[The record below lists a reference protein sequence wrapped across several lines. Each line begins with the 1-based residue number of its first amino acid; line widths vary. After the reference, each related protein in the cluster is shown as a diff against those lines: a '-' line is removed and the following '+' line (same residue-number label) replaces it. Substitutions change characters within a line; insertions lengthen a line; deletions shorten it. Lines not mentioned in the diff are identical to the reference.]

1 MARKERAAE
10 ARASTSK
17 PAPAPA
23 LAMQV
28 QRRAVGG
35 GRWTSRRISFYASRV
50 FFVLIILQIP
60 LFRVPCRAGTCT
72 TPIQVT
78 SSQLVS
84 NEIFPPS
91 VVKALLFPGAIASN
105 LTKSRTF
112 PKWNDLFD
120 MYNLTEAKNA
130 SAVIDLQRLE
140 ILAGSYFCV
149 AGALV
154 GVINPG
160 RMTLFGTL
168 LVIWGLVKEA
178 IFGKPVN
185 SDPTQSVHVYPTIL
199 IALICA
205 FLSITYNVKKTDDI
219 SGFGTSSFF
228 IYLLCIA
235 LKFSDMWHG
244 IDAA

>member
-1 MARKERAAE
+1 MAKKERAAE

-17 PAPAPA
+17 PAAPTPAPA
-23 LAMQV
+23 IEV
-28 QRRAVGG
+28 QRRTVGG
-35 GRWTSRRISFYASRV
+35 GRWTSRRISFYASRA

-91 VVKALLFPGAIASN
+91 IVKAMLFPGAIVGS
-105 LTKSRTF
+105 LTKSMTF
-112 PKWNDLFD
+112 PRWNDLFE

-154 GVINPG
+154 GIINPG

-185 SDPTQSVHVYPTIL
+185 SDPTQSVYVYPTIF
-199 IALICA
+199 IALVCA
-205 FLSITYNVKKTDDI
+205 FMSITYNVKKTVRNSPSVSI
-219 SGFGTSSFF
+219 SKPLQSSSKSK
-228 IYLLCIA
+228 
-235 LKFSDMWHG
+235 LK
-244 IDAA
+244 

>member
-1 MARKERAAE
+1 
-10 ARASTSK
+10 
-17 PAPAPA
+17 
-23 LAMQV
+23 
-28 QRRAVGG
+28 
-35 GRWTSRRISFYASRV
+35 
-50 FFVLIILQIP
+50 
-60 LFRVPCRAGTCT
+60 
-72 TPIQVT
+72 
-78 SSQLVS
+78 LVS

-105 LTKSRTF
+105 LTKSMTF
-112 PKWNDLFD
+112 PRWNDLFD
-120 MYNLTEAKNA
+120 IYNLTEAKTA

-140 ILAGSYFCV
+140 ILAGSYFCA

-178 IFGKPVN
+178 LFGKPVN

-205 FLSITYNVKKTDDI
+205 FLSITYNVKKTVRNSQSVSI
-219 SGFGTSSFF
+219 TKPLQSS
-228 IYLLCIA
+228 A
-235 LKFSDMWHG
+235 KSKLK
-244 IDAA
+244 

>member
-1 MARKERAAE
+1 MAPSSRKERAAE

-17 PAPAPA
+17 PSPAPAPA
-23 LAMQV
+23 PAVQV
-28 QRRAVGG
+28 QRRPAGG
-35 GRWTSRRISFYASRV
+35 GRWTSRRISFYASRA
-50 FFVLIILQIP
+50 FFLLIILQIP

-105 LTKSRTF
+105 LTKSMTF
-112 PKWNDLFD
+112 PRWNDLFD
-120 MYNLTEAKNA
+120 IYNLTEAKTA

-140 ILAGSYFCV
+140 ILAGSYFCA

-178 IFGKPVN
+178 LFGKPVN

-205 FLSITYNVKKTDDI
+205 FLSITYNVKKTVRNSQSVSI
-219 SGFGTSSFF
+219 TKPLQSS
-228 IYLLCIA
+228 A
-235 LKFSDMWHG
+235 KSKLK
-244 IDAA
+244 

>member
-1 MARKERAAE
+1 MAPSRRDKPAAE
-10 ARASTSK
+10 ARPSSS
-17 PAPAPA
+17 APAVVGSGPGA
-23 LAMQV
+23 IEV
-28 QRRAVGG
+28 QRRRVGG
-35 GRWTSRRISFYASRV
+35 GWTSRRISFYASRAY
-50 FFVLIILQIP
+50 FLLIILQIP

-78 SSQLVS
+78 SCQLVS

-91 VVKALLFPGAIASN
+91 IVKAMLYPGAIVTS
-105 LTKSRTF
+105 LTKSMAF
-112 PKWNDLFD
+112 PRWSDLFD

-130 SAVIDLQRLE
+130 SAAIDLQRLE

-154 GVINPG
+154 GIVNPG

-178 IFGKPVN
+178 LFGKPVN
-185 SDPTQSVHVYPTIL
+185 SDPTQSAYVYPTIM

-205 FLSITYNVKKTDDI
+205 FMSITYNVKKTAR
-219 SGFGTSSFF
+219 SSPSVS
-228 IYLLCIA
+228 IA
-235 LKFSDMWHG
+235 KPMQSSAKSKLK
-244 IDAA
+244 

>member
-1 MARKERAAE
+1 MAPAARRERVE
-10 ARASTSK
+10 ARPSSS
-17 PAPAPA
+17 APAAAPGPIE
-23 LAMQV
+23 V
-28 QRRAVGG
+28 QRRRVGG
-35 GRWTSRRISFYASRV
+35 GGWTSRRISFYASRAY
-50 FFVLIILQIP
+50 FLLIILQIP

-84 NEIFPPS
+84 NEIFPAP
-91 VVKALLFPGAIASN
+91 VVKAMLYPGAIVSS
-105 LTKSRTF
+105 LTKNKTVPRWS
-112 PKWNDLFD
+112 DLCN

-154 GVINPG
+154 GIINPG

-178 IFGKPVN
+178 LFGKPVN
-185 SDPTQSVHVYPTIL
+185 SDPTQSAYVYPTIM
-199 IALICA
+199 IALVCA
-205 FLSITYNVKKTDDI
+205 FMSITYNVKKTAR
-219 SGFGTSSFF
+219 SSPPVS
-228 IYLLCIA
+228 IA
-235 LKFSDMWHG
+235 KPLQSSAKSKLK
-244 IDAA
+244 